1 MKNFFFQKENSGF
14 TLLEVLTSVFV
25 LVITSLTIFSLL
37 SASIFSLSSLK
48 DRFVAFYLA
57 QEGIEIVK
65 NIRDSNFLQGA
76 SWLSGIGTGDK
87 QGDYSSTSLSPY
99 SDTYLKQ
106 NSSGF
111 FQYGSGSDT
120 KFKRK
125 INVTQIYANRVR
137 VTVEVSWMEKG
148 RPQSFTLV
156 EEITNWY

>member
-125 INVTQIYANRVR
+125 INVTPIDANRVR

>member
-87 QGDYSSTSLSPY
+87 QGDYLSTSLSPY

-125 INVTQIYANRVR
+125 INVTQIDANRVR

>member
-87 QGDYSSTSLSPY
+87 RGDYSSTSLSPY

-106 NSSGF
+106 NLSGF
-111 FQYGSGSDT
+111 FQYSSGSDT

-125 INVTQIYANRVR
+125 INVTQIDANRVR